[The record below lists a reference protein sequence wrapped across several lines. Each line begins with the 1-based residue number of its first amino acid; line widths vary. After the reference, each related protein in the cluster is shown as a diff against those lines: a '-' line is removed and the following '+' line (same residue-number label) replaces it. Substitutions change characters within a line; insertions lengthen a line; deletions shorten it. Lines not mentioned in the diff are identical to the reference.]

1 MLPET
6 TEKFV
11 GFPLTTDE
19 KRDIADKL
27 ARQIEGRKR
36 LEDDKKALTSEMAA
50 KINEATAQI
59 NSLAGLL
66 TTGIE
71 MRLTECDLVYDA
83 NARVKVVVAPDGKEI
98 DRIRLE
104 NWEMEELK
112 QLRLKGM

>member
-11 GFPLTTDE
+11 GFTLTADE
-19 KRDIADKL
+19 KREIADKL

-36 LEDDKKALTSEMAA
+36 LEDEKKALTSELAA

-71 MRLTECDLVYDA
+71 MRLTECNLTYDA
-83 NARVKVVVAPDGKEI
+83 AARIKIVTAPDGKEV

-112 QLRLKGM
+112 QLRLQGM